1 MENRLVK
8 ICVAIA
14 ICLLIGFMSG
24 YATQSSIMEWYP
36 TLNKPSFNPPNWIFA
51 PVWITLYIMMGI
63 AVGLVWHKGF
73 YHKWVQTALY
83 HFGFQLILNAMWSI
97 LFFGMRQPG
106 WALIEI
112 LVLFVLVLLTIK
124 WFKVVD
130 KRAAYLLIPYA
141 CWIAFA
147 TILNFEIWRLN

>member
-1 MENRLVK
+1 
-8 ICVAIA
+8 
-14 ICLLIGFMSG
+14 
-24 YATQSSIMEWYP
+24 
-36 TLNKPSFNPPNWIFA
+36 
-51 PVWITLYIMMGI
+51 
-63 AVGLVWHKGF
+63 
-73 YHKWVQTALY
+73 
-83 HFGFQLILNAMWSI
+83 MWSI
-97 LFFGMRQPG
+97 IFFGMRQPG

-112 LVLFVLVLLTIK
+112 LILFVLVLLTIK